1 MLGRGGAVHDHLG
14 PPHQA
19 ILAVVGEG
27 QALTGDLEGTHL
39 PEQLK
44 PIAADVKHVAKVG
57 FNSQRAFDLDRLAA
71 GMSPIS
77 SATIMIRLSFRTTRP
92 SDTVPIIG
100 LVFHGD
106 ARATAPYVDN
116 ANARLMARWCAV
128 DGRLMAR

>member
-57 FNSQRAFDLDRLAA
+57 FYSQRAFDLDRLAA
-71 GMSPIS
+71 AILDADAFVEAAVDEAAASNTE
-77 SATIMIRLSFRTTRP
+77 AL
-92 SDTVPIIG
+92 
-100 LVFHGD
+100 LGD
-106 ARATAPYVDN
+106 ATLTLVEEQHRIDH
-116 ANARLMARWCAV
+116 LK
-128 DGRLMAR
+128 GRDVALIDRGR